1 MKSLTLKLLKRSG
14 SRAAS
19 FKAILSIL
27 FAVVLLLASSCSDP
41 SNPANTGTG
50 ENTSQAGDNPS
61 GDNPSGDDPSGGT
74 DNPSTD
80 NPSGNTDNPSGEGTQ
95 NNPKVVEIQASQLA
109 AAIQNYT
116 AGTYTIYKVSGQ
128 MTDADYNSNITI
140 INETLRNKWDWETYV
155 GLDLSK
161 VTGLTKVKMI
171 TNLSSLTIPDTVTNV
186 GFDRLFGLQVLPDN
200 PNFTMEDGVLYSK
213 DKTVLYYYSKDKKG
227 KSFEI
232 PSGVKCIRNFA
243 FEETALEEITIPESV
258 IDIGMR
264 AFYDQTLIF
273 KNKENWISDITGK
286 VLTTQELENPDNFTY
301 FNMET
306 YESGPCRNG
315 IYKPVTKTV
324 AIENLEEEIN
334 SFKPN
339 SHTIFKVSGQV
350 TNEQYRQLCELIQRK
365 GQNEGW
371 ANDQKGYIGLDLT
384 EVTGLTTLSGSWD
397 YIFTLAIPDSVTE
410 ITYVSPYT
418 IEKIANLSNHPNFIF
433 EDGVLYSKDKKILYS
448 YSLNKEDEN
457 FEIPSDVELIW
468 EDAFTGNNKIK
479 NITIPASVG
488 MIWHA
493 FDNSSIQSLVFEDK
507 EGWFFFDNDGKE
519 VSVNAEDLENVENY
533 RWNSQSQ
540 KSGIF
545 QDGLI
550 KIATKEISASQ
561 LKGEIEAYNSYVFTC
576 YKVTGEMT
584 NEQFRKIGEL
594 VEQKYNDGDWID
606 IQIGLDLS
614 AVTGLTSIRNY
625 TFIKL
630 VIPEDFVPAAAS
642 SFIDV
647 TIPASNKNFVYEDG
661 VLYSADKSILCRFAA
676 DNTKE
681 SFVIPSTVKI
691 ICDDAFYNI
700 PNIKNITI
708 PQSVTY
714 IGAHAFEKSSIQ
726 TLSFADK
733 EDWMAK
739 VNYRDMIEVS
749 ARELENI
756 ANYIWDRQT
765 QQAGI
770 CRNGLF
776 KFEIKTVTADQLKSE
791 IEAKTSTSYSFYTV
805 SGEMTNDQFR
815 EISQLVR
822 KKFEDEWN
830 REKYIG
836 LDLSAVTGL
845 TSISGSD
852 YFCKIIIPK
861 DFVPDETFSLAY
873 LPIPSE
879 NTNFVYEDGVLYSTD
894 KTILYRFDE
903 SEKKESFVIPST
915 VTKIWRQAFWDISNL
930 KSITIPQ
937 SVTYIG
943 KEAFANGSLKTL
955 NFASKENWKTL
966 EGDNSVSAED
976 LENKNNYGR
985 YDEVPGSGKFLQGI
999 YKSE

>member
-14 SRAAS
+14 SGAAS

-27 FAVVLLLASSCSDP
+27 FAVVLLLVSSCSDP

-50 ENTSQAGDNPS
+50 DNTSQAGDNPS
-61 GDNPSGDDPSGGT
+61 GDNPSGDNPSGDI
-74 DNPSTD
+74 DNPS
-80 NPSGNTDNPSGEGTQ
+80 SEGTQ

-109 AAIQNYT
+109 DAIQNYT

-140 INETLRNKWDWETYV
+140 INETLRNKWDWERYV

-264 AFYDQTLIF
+264 AFYGQSLIF
-273 KNKENWISDITGK
+273 KDKENWISDITGK

-306 YESGPCRNG
+306 YESGPCRDG

-324 AIENLEEEIN
+324 ALENIEEEIN

-350 TNEQYRQLCELIQRK
+350 TNEQYSQICRLIRNK
-365 GQNEGW
+365 CNNEGW
-371 ANDQKGYIGLDLT
+371 AWDQKGYIGLDLT
-384 EVTGLTTLSGSWD
+384 ETTGLTTLSGSWD
-397 YIFTLAIPDSVTE
+397 GIFTLAIPDSVTE
-410 ITYVSPYT
+410 ITYMSPYT
-418 IEKIANLSNHPNFIF
+418 IEKIANLANNPNFIF
-433 EDGVLYSKDKKILYS
+433 EDGVLYSKDKKTLYS

-457 FEIPSDVELIW
+457 FEIPSGVELIW
-468 EDAFTGNNKIK
+468 EDAFNGNNKIK

-488 MIWHA
+488 IICNA

-507 EGWFFFDNDGKE
+507 EGWIFCDNDGKI

-533 RWNSQSQ
+533 RWNSQTQ

-545 QDGLI
+545 QDVLI
-550 KIATKEISASQ
+550 KISTKEIAAGQ
-561 LKGEIEAYNSYVFTC
+561 LKSAIEAYNSNVFTC

-584 NEQFRKIGEL
+584 NEQFNQIEEL

-606 IQIGLDLS
+606 IPIGLDLS

-630 VIPEDFVPAAAS
+630 VIPEDFVPDAAS
-642 SFIDV
+642 SFSDV
-647 TIPASNKNFVYEDG
+647 IIPASNKNFVYEDG
-661 VLYSADKSILCRFAA
+661 VLYSADKSIL
-676 DNTKE
+676 
-681 SFVIPSTVKI
+681 
-691 ICDDAFYNI
+691 
-700 PNIKNITI
+700 
-708 PQSVTY
+708 
-714 IGAHAFEKSSIQ
+714 
-726 TLSFADK
+726 
-733 EDWMAK
+733 
-739 VNYRDMIEVS
+739 
-749 ARELENI
+749 
-756 ANYIWDRQT
+756 
-765 QQAGI
+765 
-770 CRNGLF
+770 
-776 KFEIKTVTADQLKSE
+776 
-791 IEAKTSTSYSFYTV
+791 
-805 SGEMTNDQFR
+805 
-815 EISQLVR
+815 
-822 KKFEDEWN
+822 
-830 REKYIG
+830 
-836 LDLSAVTGL
+836 
-845 TSISGSD
+845 
-852 YFCKIIIPK
+852 
-861 DFVPDETFSLAY
+861 
-873 LPIPSE
+873 
-879 NTNFVYEDGVLYSTD
+879 
-894 KTILYRFDE
+894 YRFDE
-903 SEKKESFVIPST
+903 SREKESFVIPST
-915 VTKIWRQAFWDISNL
+915 VTKIWREAFWDIRNL

-943 KEAFANGSLKTL
+943 NGALANRSLETL
-955 NFASKENWKTL
+955 TFASKENWKTVD
-966 EGDNSVSAED
+966 GDNSVSAED
-976 LENKNNYGR
+976 LENKYNYGR
-985 YDEVPGSGKFLQGI
+985 YDEVPDSGKFLQGI

>member
-14 SRAAS
+14 LRAAS

-27 FAVVLLLASSCSDP
+27 FAVVLLLVSSCSDP

-50 ENTSQAGDNPS
+50 DNTSQNGDNPS
-61 GDNPSGDDPSGGT
+61 SDNPSGGT

-80 NPSGNTDNPSGEGTQ
+80 NPSTDNPSGNGTK
-95 NNPKVVEIQASQLA
+95 NNPKIVEIQASQLA

-128 MTDADYNSNITI
+128 MTDADYNSNITL
-140 INETLRNKWDWETYV
+140 INETLRNKWDWERYV

-286 VLTTQELENPDNFTY
+286 ILTAEELENPDSWIY
-301 FNMET
+301 FDMQTNV
-306 YESGPCRNG
+306 SGPCRNG

-324 AIENLEEEIN
+324 ALENIEEEIN

-339 SHTIFKVSGQV
+339 SHTIFKLSGQV
-350 TNEQYRQLCELIQRK
+350 TNEQYSQICRLIRNK
-365 GQNEGW
+365 CDNEGW
-371 ANDQKGYIGLDLT
+371 AWDQKGYIGLDLT
-384 EVTGLTTLSGSWD
+384 ETNGLTTLSGSWD
-397 YIFTLAIPDSVTE
+397 GIFTLAIPDSVTE
-410 ITYVSPYT
+410 IPYVSPYT
-418 IEKIANLSNHPNFIF
+418 IEKIANFSNHPNFIF
-433 EDGVLYSKDKKILYS
+433 EDGVLYSKDKKTLYC

-457 FEIPSDVELIW
+457 FEIPSGVELIW
-468 EDAFTGNNKIK
+468 EDAFNGNNKIK
-479 NITIPASVG
+479 NITIPASVR
-488 MIWHA
+488 IIFDA

-507 EGWFFFDNDGKE
+507 EGWFFCDNDGKKV

-540 KSGIF
+540 KRGIF
-545 QDGLI
+545 QNGLI

-561 LKGEIEAYNSYVFTC
+561 LKGEIEAYNSNVFTC

-584 NEQFRKIGEL
+584 NEQFSQIEEL

-614 AVTGLTSIRNY
+614 AVTGLTVIWNY
-625 TFIKL
+625 SFFRL
-630 VIPEDFVPAAAS
+630 VIPESFVPNAAS
-642 SFIDV
+642 SFLNV
-647 TIPASNKNFVYEDG
+647 TIPDSNKNFVYEDG
-661 VLYSADKSILCRFAA
+661 VLYSADKSILCRFAE

-776 KFEIKTVTADQLKSE
+776 KFEIKTVTAGQLKSE

-845 TSISGSD
+845 TSISGSG

-879 NTNFVYEDGVLYSTD
+879 NPNFVYEDGVLYSAD

-903 SEKKESFVIPST
+903 SGEKESFVIPST
-915 VTKIWRQAFWDISNL
+915 VTKIWREAFWDIRNL

-943 KEAFANGSLKTL
+943 NGAFANGSLETL
-955 NFASKENWKTL
+955 NFASKENWKTVD
-966 EGDNSVSAED
+966 GDANVSAGD
-976 LENKNNYGR
+976 LENKYNYGR
-985 YDEVPGSGKFLQGI
+985 YDGVPDSGKFLPGI

>member
-27 FAVVLLLASSCSDP
+27 FAVVLLLVSSCSDP

-50 ENTSQAGDNPS
+50 ENTSQVGDNPS
-61 GDNPSGDDPSGGT
+61 GDNPSGDNPSGGT

-80 NPSGNTDNPSGEGTQ
+80 NPSGDTDNPSSEGTQ
-95 NNPKVVEIQASQLA
+95 NNPKIVEIQASQLA

-128 MTDADYNSNITI
+128 MTDADYNSNITL
-140 INETLRNKWDWETYV
+140 INETSRNKWNRERYV

-243 FEETALEEITIPESV
+243 FEFDTELEEITIPESV

-286 VLTTQELENPDNFTY
+286 ILTAEELENPDSWIY
-301 FNMET
+301 FDMQTNV
-306 YESGPCRNG
+306 SGPCRNG

-350 TNEQYRQLCELIQRK
+350 TNEQYSQICRLIRNK
-365 GQNEGW
+365 CNNEGW
-371 ANDQKGYIGLDLT
+371 AWDQKGYIGLDLT
-384 EVTGLTTLSGSWD
+384 ECTGLTLSGVD
-397 YIFTLAIPDSVTE
+397 DGIFTLAIPDSVTE
-410 ITYVSPYT
+410 ITNMSPYT
-418 IEKIANLSNHPNFIF
+418 IEKIANLSNHPNFRF
-433 EDGVLYSKDKKILYS
+433 EDGVLYSKDKKTLYF
-448 YSLNKEDEN
+448 YSNNKEDES
-457 FEIPSDVELIW
+457 FTIPSGVEIIF
-468 EDAFTGNNKIK
+468 EDAFSSNSKIK

-488 MIWHA
+488 VIYDA
-493 FDNSSIQSLVFEDK
+493 FNNSSIQSLVFEDK
-507 EGWFFFDNDGKE
+507 EGWIFCDNDGKI

-533 RWNSQSQ
+533 RWNSQTQ
-540 KSGIF
+540 KRGIF
-545 QDGLI
+545 QDELI
-550 KIATKEISASQ
+550 KIVTKEIAAGQ
-561 LKGEIEAYNSYVFTC
+561 LKSAIEAYNSNVFTC

-584 NEQFRKIGEL
+584 NEQFNQIEEL
-594 VEQKYNDGDWID
+594 WID
-606 IQIGLDLS
+606 IPIGLDLS

-630 VIPEDFVPAAAS
+630 VIPEDFVPDAAS
-642 SFIDV
+642 SFLDV

-661 VLYSADKSILCRFAA
+661 VLYSADKSILCRFAE

-714 IGAHAFEKSSIQ
+714 IGAHAFENSSIQ
-726 TLSFADK
+726 TLSFENK
-733 EDWMAK
+733 ENWLAK

-756 ANYIWDRQT
+756 ANYKRDRQT
-765 QQAGI
+765 QQNGI
-770 CRNGLF
+770 CRNGVF

-815 EISQLVR
+815 ENSQLVR

-845 TSISGSD
+845 TSISGSG

-879 NTNFVYEDGVLYSTD
+879 NPNFVYEDGVLYSAD

-915 VTKIWRQAFWDISNL
+915 VTKIWREAFWDIRNL

-943 KEAFANGSLKTL
+943 NGAFANGSLETL

-966 EGDNSVSAED
+966 DGDNSISAGD
-976 LENKNNYGR
+976 LENKYNYGR
-985 YDEVPGSGKFLQGI
+985 YDEVPGSGKFLCGI